1 MKIFYNLGTSK
12 HNSYFN
18 DKCLNNVPIP
28 TLTKSQTR
36 GDLGTILSCINKAI
50 CSSNPITFRMPKLV
64 EFFAILSAIG
74 LFEKSEF
81 QKSSTFSPRIQHD
94 FIMTS

>member
-1 MKIFYNLGTSK
+1 MKKFYSLGASK
-12 HNSYFN
+12 HNINFN

-36 GDLGTILSCINKAI
+36 GVLGTILSCINNAI
-50 CSSNPITFRMPKLV
+50 CSSNPITFRMPKIV
-64 EFFAILSAIG
+64 EFFAFLSAIG

-81 QKSSTFSPRIQHD
+81 HKSSTFSPRIQHD